1 MGKIGVNVTEF
12 FFSPEIFCKGSMWI
26 GCNEK
31 VLIAPC
37 SAPPGVLR
45 EDLSLLMSGHAL
57 EENVKCLSNP
67 SQVRKI

>member
-1 MGKIGVNVTEF
+1 
-12 FFSPEIFCKGSMWI
+12 MWI
-26 GCNEK
+26 GRNEK

-45 EDLSLLMSGHAL
+45 EDPSLLMICHAL
-57 EENVKCLSNP
+57 EENVKCLPNP